1 MKTFFSIVQILGR
14 FFHES
19 GSDKQ
24 LGDMLLDT
32 IENFVARTDNTLD
45 DKLLLPA
52 IKALR
57 IAFDI
62 PDNDEQPNLEV
73 IKNEA

>member
-1 MKTFFSIVQILGR
+1 MKIFFSVIQILGK

-32 IENFVARTDNTLD
+32 VEEFIQRTDNTID

-62 PDNDEQPNLEV
+62 PDNDEPTIEV
-73 IKNEA
+73 VK

>member
-1 MKTFFSIVQILGR
+1 MKVFFSVIQILGR

-24 LGDMLLDT
+24 LGDALLDT
-32 IENFVARTDNTLD
+32 IENHIQRTDNTLD

-57 IAFDI
+57 YAFGI
-62 PDNDEQPNLEV
+62 EDNDEEEPKLEV
-73 IKNEA
+73 IK

>member
-1 MKTFFSIVQILGR
+1 MKRFFAIINILGK

-19 GSDKQ
+19 GASEELADT
-24 LGDMLLDT
+24 LLDT
-32 IENFVARTDNTLD
+32 IENFIQRTDNTID

-57 IAFDI
+57 IAYQI
-62 PDNDEQPNLEV
+62 PDNDQNEK
-73 IKNEA
+73 IKA